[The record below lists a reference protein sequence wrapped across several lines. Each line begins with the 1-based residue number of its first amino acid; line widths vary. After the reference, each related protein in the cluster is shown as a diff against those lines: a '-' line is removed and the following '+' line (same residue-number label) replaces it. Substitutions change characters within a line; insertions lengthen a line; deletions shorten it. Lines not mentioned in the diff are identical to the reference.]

1 MRILA
6 TLVVSL
12 CLQSSLLAAGVA
24 SDNYEQSI
32 LDSIKNIQQQDHE
45 QALESTRRLIQQ
57 YPHSRLGQML
67 YADLLLAR
75 TEPLT
80 QIGSGIP
87 SSQALRDLTYEIQQ
101 RWQHDS
107 DKTSKT
113 QLPENIL
120 FLADSQPYV
129 ILVDQQKSRIYVYRN
144 EQGSLALETDYFIT
158 IGLKGS
164 GKQKRGDQKTPVGIY
179 HTTRYIDG
187 SELPDLYGAGAFP
200 ISYPN
205 AWDRRK
211 QRTGDGIWIHGT
223 PSYTYNRAPWESNG
237 CIAVSNPDFSRI
249 GQFINPDIHTPVVMA
264 ERVNWLTQEQWQQQ
278 RSEML
283 QVLDRWVSDWES
295 LSHERYRHNYSQ
307 ANYQAHGRNFK
318 NWDRYKRRLNSVK
331 TQINVDYSELNIFN
345 YPGEQNLVLMQFRQ
359 QYESNNL
366 DLKSNKELYW
376 FKAEENWQIVY
387 EGARNLPAPAKKL
400 AQN

>member
-6 TLVVSL
+6 ILVISL
-12 CLQSSLLAAGVA
+12 CLQSGLLAAATV

-32 LDSIKNIQQQDHE
+32 LDSIRNIQQQDAE
-45 QALESTRRLIQQ
+45 QALETTRRLIQQ
-57 YPHSRLGQML
+57 YPNSRLGQML

-80 QIGSGIP
+80 RVGSGIP
-87 SSQALRDLTYEIQQ
+87 NSQALQDLTYEIQQ
-101 RWQHDS
+101 RWQHAS
-107 DKTSKT
+107 DRTSET
-113 QLPENIL
+113 LLPGNIL

-129 ILVDQQKSRIYVYRN
+129 ILVDQEKSRVYVYRN
-144 EQGSLALETDYFIT
+144 ERGSLALETDYFIT

-164 GKQKRGDQKTPVGIY
+164 GKQKRGDQKTPIGVY

-187 SELPDLYGAGAFP
+187 SELPDLYGVGAFP

-223 PSYTYNRAPWESNG
+223 PSRTYNRAPWESNG
-237 CIAVSNPDFSRI
+237 CIAISNPDFLLI
-249 GQFINPDIHTPVVMA
+249 GQFIDPAIHTPVVMA
-264 ERVNWLTQEQWQQQ
+264 ERVTWLTPEQWHQQ

-283 QVLDRWVSDWES
+283 ALLDRWVSDWES
-295 LSHERYRHNYSQ
+295 LSHERYRNNYSQ

-318 NWDRYKRRLNSVK
+318 NWDNNKRRLNSVK
-331 TQINVDYSELNIFN
+331 TRINVDYSELNIFN

-366 DLKSNKELYW
+366 DLQSNKELYW
-376 FKAEENWQIVY
+376 HKAGANWQIVY
-387 EGARNLPAPAKKL
+387 EGVRTLPTPAKKL